1 MVARIATT
9 QFSGDPFMSESKASS
24 PMPIPKVRIAELQL
38 NRALLLFMDEQDYVS
53 AITLAGAAEGILDGL
68 LRLEGKG
75 DQVALDNWIDLCI
88 AAGSLDETKAQRRE
102 FADILNWHRNELK
115 HHDAR
120 RGEELEDEISVGRSD
135 AVECLERAISN
146 YIALTGNHSDLILR
160 FQVEVDQD

>member
-1 MVARIATT
+1 MDPRLATMRL
-9 QFSGDPFMSESKASS
+9 SGDPHMSDEQADL
-24 PMPIPKVRIAELQL
+24 PVLIPKVRIAELQL
-38 NRALLLFMDEQDYVS
+38 NRALHLFVEEQDYVS

-88 AAGSLDETKAQRRE
+88 AAGGLKETKKQRQE
-102 FADILNWHRNELK
+102 FANILNWHRNELK

-120 RGEELEDEISVGRSD
+120 RGDELEDEIPVGRGD

-146 YIALTGNHSDLILR
+146 YIALTGNYSDLILR
-160 FQVEVDQD
+160 FQVEADQD